1 MRDFSSHASI
11 TSDSSSTSQQQD
23 PAPQQLRSRRRRR
36 RTTVLAAAVLAL
48 GALAPIDAMSS
59 DSPEQSTGETL
70 VDAASQRSS
79 AHDAAP
85 SDDSR
90 EDEVSRSAGGTRA
103 VLARTASAS
112 LSMGAARAATRIKR
126 RRGIPAYGTWHRH
139 RSGYSFARWAGD
151 INIPGSRDYGNPVRS
166 MGSGRVR
173 AVKRWSYSYG
183 HHVRIGNKVYAHL
196 SRIYVRKGQ
205 RVRYGQLIGRV
216 GSTGN
221 SSGPHLH
228 FEIR

>member
-1 MRDFSSHASI
+1 MRDFSSRASI
-11 TSDSSSTSQQQD
+11 TSDSSSKSQQPD
-23 PAPQQLRSRRRRR
+23 PAPKQLRTRRRRR
-36 RTTVLAAAVLAL
+36 RGIVLAAAVLAL
-48 GALAPIDAMSS
+48 GGLTPIDAMSS
-59 DSPEQSTGETL
+59 DDTEQSTGDAL
-70 VDAASQRSS
+70 VDAAPQNSS
-79 AHDAAP
+79 AHDSVP

-90 EDEVSRSAGGTRA
+90 EDQVSRSASTTRA
-103 VLARTASAS
+103 AVARTSSAARS
-112 LSMGAARAATRIKR
+112 AGVARAATRIKR
-126 RRGIPAYGTWHRH
+126 KRGIPAYGTWHRH

-166 MGSGRVR
+166 MGSGRVH
-173 AVKRWSYSYG
+173 AVKRWNYSYG